1 MALFEIASDA
11 DLVVELLHVRLTYLR
26 HHLSLLG
33 EIRRPPEPVALPR
46 LRNHHLTALRLASG
60 RDDFGEEMP
69 DHAVSGA

>member
-11 DLVVELLHVRLTYLR
+11 DLVVELLHVRLTYRR
-26 HHLSLLG
+26 HHLSRLG